1 MIEKKLNITFLALLF
16 CALFTGNIVAKDSPS
31 NIENPGECAKDGIN
45 LGITQGVQAVIAGL
59 VVATVQDKTDLD
71 WDALVRVGKLAGILY
86 GIHYAGTAG
95 YNYLF
100 SSDQTSATRKISS
113 QTDFES
119 VTGNLEAA
127 LVMLQRA
134 QQQGLSDETVERL
147 KRSVDLHAK
156 VFELVSQKKARLDQ
170 ESQNEEQQAKDD
182 AEIKNV
188 LETLEHPASP
198 AQTVAQQ
205 LAPTPGTA
213 SVAQLTQ
220 AAAATA

>member
-1 MIEKKLNITFLALLF
+1 MIEKKFNITFLALLF
-16 CALFTGNIVAKDSPS
+16 CALFTGNIVAMDGGGGA
-31 NIENPGECAKDGIN
+31 NNPGTHTTKGIN
-45 LGITQGVQAVIAGL
+45 AGLSSGVRAVIAGL
-59 VVATVQDKTDLD
+59 VIATVQEKQDLD
-71 WDALVRVGKLAGILY
+71 WDALYRVGKLAAVLY

-188 LETLEHPASP
+188 LETLEHPAAP